1 MDIAK
6 RECILDAA
14 VRAFSRLGFKK
25 TAIDDIARAAKVAKG
40 TVYLACDSKEDLFY
54 QAVHRE
60 LRAWI
65 AEVSQMID
73 PRVPADQLIAE
84 VSQKGLQVLERR
96 PLVRDLFVGLYH
108 GQLPGWNERFDELKA
123 LGRANIVEMVRLG
136 QKQKLFRADLDVESI
151 AYVLHELQL
160 SAVMDQVR
168 DHRPGKALGPEWL
181 RRGAAALD
189 LVMNGLRTR

>member
-6 RECILDAA
+6 RECILEAA

-25 TAIDDIARAAKVAKG
+25 TAIDDIARAAGVAKG

-65 AEVSQMID
+65 SEVSQMID
-73 PRVPADQLIAE
+73 PRVPADQLLQE
-84 VSQKGLQVLERR
+84 VSARGLTVLEKR

-108 GQLPGWNERFDELKA
+108 GQLPGWNDRFDELKA
-123 LGRANIVEMVRLG
+123 LGRANIVELLRLG
-136 QKQKLFRADLDVESI
+136 QKQKIYRPELDIEAV
-151 AYVLHELQL
+151 AYVLHELSL
-160 SAVMDQVR
+160 TAVMDQVR
-168 DHRPGKALGPEWL
+168 DHRPGKAMGPEWL
-181 RRGAAALD
+181 RRGQAAMD
-189 LVMNGLRTR
+189 LVMNGLRVR